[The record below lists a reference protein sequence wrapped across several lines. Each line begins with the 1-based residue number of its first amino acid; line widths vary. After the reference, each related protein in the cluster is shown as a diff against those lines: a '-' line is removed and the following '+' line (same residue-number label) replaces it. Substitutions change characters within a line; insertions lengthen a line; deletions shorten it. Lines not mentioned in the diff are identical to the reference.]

1 MKLFIYRGKVESES
15 KMQAELIKRCLRVYI
30 SKNYGV
36 NKKLNE
42 AIKTIENTAIE
53 RTSKG
58 KPYVKADNLEFSVSH
73 SGNLWTCLVSDVPV
87 GVDIQEL
94 RTVDAEK
101 LAARFFTKGEQQ
113 YIAKF
118 GKESFFDIWVRKE
131 AYVKCTGNGISE
143 GLSTFEVADE
153 KELYESVDNAGKYYF
168 YDMKISPEIKCSICS
183 RKIDSLDIMEI
194 E

>member
-30 SKNYGV
+30 TENCTV
-36 NKKLNE
+36 NKKFNNT
-42 AIKTIENTAIE
+42 IKTIENTEIQ

-58 KPYVKADNLEFSVSH
+58 KPYVEADNLEFSISH

-87 GVDIQEL
+87 GVDIQKI
-94 RTVDAEK
+94 RAVDAGK
-101 LAARFFTKGEQQ
+101 LAVRFFTEGEQQ

-131 AYVKCTGNGISE
+131 AYVKYTGTGISE
-143 GLSTFEVADE
+143 GLSTFAVADAE
-153 KELYESVDNAGKYYF
+153 KLYASVDNAGKYYF
-168 YDMKISPEIKCSICS
+168 YDIHISPEIKCSICS
-183 RKIDSLDIMEI
+183 DKIDDIDIVEI